1 MLTGKPPFLDV
12 GYHELSD
19 STMLGMM
26 QRIIAG
32 SYSQDTAEWQCISED
47 AKKLIQGIRLSVFCI
62 SAVQITGYLISKKS
76 S

>member
-12 GYHELSD
+12 GYRDLSD

-32 SYSQDTAEWQCISED
+32 SYSQNTPEWQCISED
-47 AKKLIQGIRLSVFCI
+47 AKKLIQGINIVSLLSFM
-62 SAVQITGYLISKKS
+62 L
-76 S
+76 